1 MYVCMYMYMFQN
13 CTSLEVKLGSNR
25 FLLSLTIC
33 TFTKWRKVIF
43 YLAQLGF
50 LYLQESKD
58 FM

>member
-1 MYVCMYMYMFQN
+1 MFQN
-13 CTSLEVKLGSNR
+13 YTSSEVKLGSNR

-50 LYLQESKD
+50 FYLQESKD
-58 FM
+58 FR